1 MSRRQRRETIRAE
14 RDLESAAFIDLY
26 ADAVEKGLPFG
37 PNRLRHPEE
46 VRSPLLAALRGLASS
61 FRAGIVD

>member
-1 MSRRQRRETIRAE
+1 MTRAQRRETIRAE
-14 RDLESAAFIDLY
+14 RDIESADFIDAY
-26 ADAVEKGLPFG
+26 ADAVERGLPFG

-61 FRAGIVD
+61 FRAGLVD

>member
-1 MSRRQRRETIRAE
+1 MTRSRRRETIRAE
-14 RDLESAAFIDLY
+14 RDLESADFIDRY
-26 ADAVEKGLPFG
+26 ADAVENGLPFG

-46 VRSPLLAALRGLASS
+46 IRSPLLSALRGLASS